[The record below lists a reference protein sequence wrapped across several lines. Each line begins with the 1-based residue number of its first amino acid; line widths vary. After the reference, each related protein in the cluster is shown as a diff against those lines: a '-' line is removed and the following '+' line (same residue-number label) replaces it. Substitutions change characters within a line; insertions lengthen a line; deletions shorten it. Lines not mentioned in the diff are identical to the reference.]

1 MSSTEVTT
9 TEEAGRAS
17 GGDTTPPAT
26 DVSPDELHSH
36 WRRMMRVLVATDGS
50 ASAADAIGFAVDF
63 ASARD
68 AEVTFVHV
76 VPTVEFVP
84 TTGGDDFGGAL
95 RHEPTAAD
103 HALLREAA
111 AVASQHGV
119 TASTTLLGGSTA
131 EAIVAHAESYGA
143 DLIVI
148 GSRGHGALS
157 SALLGSVALGVLHT
171 AKQPVIVIKCA
182 MPPHPA
188 GTVASLPEAGA

>member
-1 MSSTEVTT
+1 MSAPSPPGRPRPP
-9 TEEAGRAS
+9 AGNRRTHAPGTDPRTRSPAGPPS

-95 RHEPTAAD
+95 
-103 HALLREAA
+103 
-111 AVASQHGV
+111 
-119 TASTTLLGGSTA
+119 
-131 EAIVAHAESYGA
+131 
-143 DLIVI
+143 
-148 GSRGHGALS
+148 
-157 SALLGSVALGVLHT
+157 
-171 AKQPVIVIKCA
+171 
-182 MPPHPA
+182 
-188 GTVASLPEAGA
+188 